1 MGAIT
6 PEPIYMTMNMYQ
18 SRQYQSRQKRQ
29 DLLRIRKN
37 PEQESNGRK
46 IDGNKRGQGHGFRQ
60 QLIGW
65 ADLGR

>member
-18 SRQYQSRQKRQ
+18 SRQKRR

-60 QLIGW
+60 ELIGW
-65 ADLGR
+65 ADLGG

>member
-6 PEPIYMTMNMYQ
+6 PEPIYMTMNMY
-18 SRQYQSRQKRQ
+18 RSRQKRQ

-60 QLIGW
+60 ELIGW
-65 ADLGR
+65 ADLGG

>member
-6 PEPIYMTMNMYQ
+6 PEPIYMTMNMY
-18 SRQYQSRQKRQ
+18 RSRQKRQ

-60 QLIGW
+60 ELIGW